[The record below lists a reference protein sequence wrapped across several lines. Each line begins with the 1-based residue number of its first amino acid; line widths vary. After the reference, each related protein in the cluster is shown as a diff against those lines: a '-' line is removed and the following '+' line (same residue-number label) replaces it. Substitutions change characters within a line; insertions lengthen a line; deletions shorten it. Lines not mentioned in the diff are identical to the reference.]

1 MRFMIVNGQLSGA
14 LICKCE
20 KVSKW
25 EEMIMHIFA
34 TVYTRAGPIELFFW
48 QIKRLITMKR
58 VLAVVN
64 FEREKWK
71 KVSSRD
77 YCINWQSSSD
87 ENMESFY
94 VDP

>member
-1 MRFMIVNGQLSGA
+1 MIANGQLSGE

-34 TVYTRAGPIELFFW
+34 TVYTRASPN
-48 QIKRLITMKR
+48 R
-58 VLAVVN
+58 VIFLTNQKTYYDEKSACCCKLW
-64 FEREKWK
+64 EKKWK

-94 VDP
+94 VGP